1 VLLLADAAA
10 NFSVMLQSLGGN
22 CTGLDWQACM
32 LQEVQLA
39 AKHGLKIVPTVPTIG
54 AINRV
59 NGSNVALRPISTQIA
74 TNPAFWGFDFYDE
87 PNTKVFPSLANLSR
101 QVGALYPGK
110 VRFINLC
117 EIQRS
122 IFQHSSQHLSRWL
135 CVSDD

>member
-1 VLLLADAAA
+1 
-10 NFSVMLQSLGGN
+10 
-22 CTGLDWQACM
+22 M

-87 PNTKVFPSLANLSR
+87 PNTKVFPSL
-101 QVGALYPGK
+101 
-110 VRFINLC
+110 